1 MSKEEFPHEKDLK
14 DEVTPD
20 KAPKKDPKAAPKEE
34 VKENPV
40 ENYEKEID
48 ELTAKN
54 KDLEDKYLR
63 SEAEIQNMQAR
74 YAKERAQLIKYESQ
88 NLAKEVL
95 PAMDN
100 LERALAVKAD
110 DKAAKQLQKG
120 VQMTLDS
127 LVKSMKDQ
135 GITEIKAEGETF
147 NPSLHQAVQTVAAE
161 NDEQKDRV
169 VKVLQKG
176 YQYKDRTLRP
186 AMVVVAQ

>member
-40 ENYEKEID
+40 ENYEKEIA
-48 ELTAKN
+48 ELTARN